1 MSTQIDLSTIT
12 GLTVQINALQQ
23 KMNGQSSQ
31 WARLVC
37 HAVTDSRHFGPDH
50 CWLVQAIMT
59 ILLPIILALIAGQSI
74 PAIVGGLTV
83 AQYIALG
90 QLGLNVAPQ
99 IIKLDVAIIQKLKA
113 QGLPVDL
120 KLKGQPFNV
129 QMAINGEAV
138 IRQSVERDRYGLP

>member
-1 MSTQIDLSTIT
+1 MS
-12 GLTVQINALQQ
+12 
-23 KMNGQSSQ
+23 
-31 WARLVC
+31 
-37 HAVTDSRHFGPDH
+37 
-50 CWLVQAIMT
+50 
-59 ILLPIILALIAGQSI
+59 ILLPIVLALIAGQSI

-113 QGLPVDL
+113 RGLPVDL

-138 IRQSVERDRYGLP
+138 IRLSVERDRYGLP